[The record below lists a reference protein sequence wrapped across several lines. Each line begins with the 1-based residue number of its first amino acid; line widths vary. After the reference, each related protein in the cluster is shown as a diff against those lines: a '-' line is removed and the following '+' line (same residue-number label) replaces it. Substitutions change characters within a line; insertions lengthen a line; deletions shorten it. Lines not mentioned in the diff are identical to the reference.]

1 MQGLGLKMNENK
13 LKKIEEKKWRELCI
27 LVAFLIGLLLVAGG
41 QMFNYGKHV
50 DQIQSQS
57 FNKGWTIEMDGK
69 TYEEQDLNAFRF
81 SGQLKEG
88 DEVVMSHRIPEDLN
102 WNSAL
107 RVQTSHSTITASI
120 PGRILYTYGEDVFV
134 KGGMVGSG
142 YHMIQIP
149 ESARGKMLTITMIS
163 ATDNGFSCLYDMRII
178 SGEVANQV
186 FGADHLFM
194 GSLGIFL
201 IEIGFLILAFSFIS
215 MIYAKKTIAFTMV
228 GLSSIFMGTWTLC
241 VTKTIQ
247 LFSNDL
253 TFNLELEYMS
263 LFLIPLPVIGLI
275 QFTRR
280 LKAFSWRKSVMGIGA
295 GLMAVFNILS
305 WVLHFTNLVH
315 FDHLLP
321 LFHILTILC
330 VVLAAITAYYPSKK
344 NPHIWSHRDQFLAAG
359 IFALLFSGLFEVFRY
374 NIQKFLHTSNHNFSV
389 TMIPLGMIVFLILMG
404 ISFVLDRFEE
414 TRETAEREM
423 YKKIA
428 YTDTLT
434 GLGSRLEAEEAFRSL
449 DTSTD
454 TYIMVSIDLN
464 DLKKT
469 NDTYGHLMGDHF
481 IIDFAKA
488 VQSEKQEEGILS
500 RMGGDEFLLI
510 YLNESEE
517 KVRERIKRVEEKCR
531 EISRDAIYDLT
542 FAYGLA
548 ISTEKAERNA
558 EQIYQL
564 ADARMYE
571 MKKAMKAEK

>member
-1 MQGLGLKMNENK
+1 MNENK

-41 QMFNYGKHV
+41 LMFNYGKHV

-201 IEIGFLILAFSFIS
+201 IEIGFLILAFSFLS
-215 MIYAKKTIAFTMV
+215 MIYAKKTVAFTMV

-305 WVLHFTNLVH
+305 WVLHFANLVH

-389 TMIPLGMIVFLILMG
+389 TLIPLGMIVFLILMG

-488 VQSEKQEEGILS
+488 IQSEKQEEGILS

-531 EISRDAIYDLT
+531 EIGRDAIYDLT

-548 ISTEKAERNA
+548 ISTEKTERNA

>member
-1 MQGLGLKMNENK
+1 MNENK

-41 QMFNYGKHV
+41 LMFNYGKHV

-201 IEIGFLILAFSFIS
+201 IEIGFLILAFSFLS
-215 MIYAKKTIAFTMV
+215 MIYAKKTVAFTMV

-305 WVLHFTNLVH
+305 WVLHFANLVH

-344 NPHIWSHRDQFLAAG
+344 NPHIWSHRDQFLVAG

-389 TMIPLGMIVFLILMG
+389 TLIPLGMIVFLILMG

-488 VQSEKQEEGILS
+488 IQSEKQEEGILS

-531 EISRDAIYDLT
+531 EIGRDAIYDLT

-548 ISTEKAERNA
+548 ISTEKTERNA

>member
-1 MQGLGLKMNENK
+1 MNENK
-13 LKKIEEKKWRELCI
+13 LKKIEKKWRELCI

-41 QMFNYGKHV
+41 LMFNYGKHV

-201 IEIGFLILAFSFIS
+201 IEIGFLILAFSFLS
-215 MIYAKKTIAFTMV
+215 MIYAKKTVAFTMV

-389 TMIPLGMIVFLILMG
+389 TLIPLGMIVFLILMG

-488 VQSEKQEEGILS
+488 IQSEKQEEGILS

-531 EISRDAIYDLT
+531 EIGRDAIYDLT

-548 ISTEKAERNA
+548 ISTEKTERNA

>member
-1 MQGLGLKMNENK
+1 MNENK

-201 IEIGFLILAFSFIS
+201 IEIGFLILAFSFLS
-215 MIYAKKTIAFTMV
+215 MIYAKKTVAFTMV

-389 TMIPLGMIVFLILMG
+389 TLIPLGMIVFLILMG

-488 VQSEKQEEGILS
+488 IQSEKQEEGILS

-531 EISRDAIYDLT
+531 EIGRDAIYDLT

-548 ISTEKAERNA
+548 ISTEKTERNA

>member
-1 MQGLGLKMNENK
+1 LQGLGLKMNENK
-13 LKKIEEKKWRELCI
+13 LKKIEKKWRELCI

-41 QMFNYGKHV
+41 LMFNYGKHV
-50 DQIQSQS
+50 DQMQSKS

-201 IEIGFLILAFSFIS
+201 IEIGFLILAFSFLS

-389 TMIPLGMIVFLILMG
+389 TLIPLGMIVFLILMG
-404 ISFVLDRFEE
+404 ISFALDRFEE

-488 VQSEKQEEGILS
+488 IQSEKQEEGILS

-531 EISRDAIYDLT
+531 EISRDAIYNLT

-548 ISTEKAERNA
+548 ISPEKTERNA

>member
-1 MQGLGLKMNENK
+1 MNENK

-41 QMFNYGKHV
+41 LMFNYGKHV

-201 IEIGFLILAFSFIS
+201 IEIGFLILAFSFLS
-215 MIYAKKTIAFTMV
+215 MIYAKKTVAFTMV

-344 NPHIWSHRDQFLAAG
+344 NPHIWSHRDQFLVAG

-389 TMIPLGMIVFLILMG
+389 TLIPLGMIVFLILMG

-488 VQSEKQEEGILS
+488 IQSEKQEEGILS

-531 EISRDAIYDLT
+531 EIGRDAIYDLT

-548 ISTEKAERNA
+548 ISTEKTERNA

>member
-1 MQGLGLKMNENK
+1 MNENK

-201 IEIGFLILAFSFIS
+201 IEIGFLILAFSFLS

-305 WVLHFTNLVH
+305 WVLHFANLVH

-344 NPHIWSHRDQFLAAG
+344 NPHIWSHRDQFLVAG

-389 TMIPLGMIVFLILMG
+389 TLIPLGMIVFLILMG

-488 VQSEKQEEGILS
+488 IQSEKQEEGILS

-531 EISRDAIYDLT
+531 EIGRDAIYDLT

-548 ISTEKAERNA
+548 ISTEKTERNA

>member
-201 IEIGFLILAFSFIS
+201 IEIGFLILAFSFLS

-344 NPHIWSHRDQFLAAG
+344 NPHIWSHRDQFLVAG

-389 TMIPLGMIVFLILMG
+389 TLIPLGMIVFLILMG

-488 VQSEKQEEGILS
+488 IQSEKQEEGILS

-510 YLNESEE
+510 CLNESEE
-517 KVRERIKRVEEKCR
+517 KVRERIKRVEEKCM

-548 ISTEKAERNA
+548 ISTEKTERNA

>member
-1 MQGLGLKMNENK
+1 MNENK

-41 QMFNYGKHV
+41 LMFNYGKHV

-201 IEIGFLILAFSFIS
+201 IEIGFLILAFSFLS
-215 MIYAKKTIAFTMV
+215 MIYAKKTVAFTMV

-389 TMIPLGMIVFLILMG
+389 TLIPLGMIVFLILMG

-488 VQSEKQEEGILS
+488 IQSEKQEEGILS

-531 EISRDAIYDLT
+531 EIGRDAIYDLT

-548 ISTEKAERNA
+548 ISTEKTERNA

>member
-1 MQGLGLKMNENK
+1 MNENK
-13 LKKIEEKKWRELCI
+13 LKKIEKKWRELCI

-41 QMFNYGKHV
+41 LMFNYGKHV
-50 DQIQSQS
+50 DQMQSQS

-201 IEIGFLILAFSFIS
+201 IEIGFLILAFSFLS
-215 MIYAKKTIAFTMV
+215 MIYAKKTVAFTMV

-305 WVLHFTNLVH
+305 WVLHFANLVH

-389 TMIPLGMIVFLILMG
+389 TLIPLGMIVFLILMG

-488 VQSEKQEEGILS
+488 IQSEKQEEGILS

-531 EISRDAIYDLT
+531 EIGRDAIYDLT

-548 ISTEKAERNA
+548 ISTEKTERNA

>member
-1 MQGLGLKMNENK
+1 MNENK

-41 QMFNYGKHV
+41 LMFNYGKHV

-201 IEIGFLILAFSFIS
+201 IEIGFLILAFSFLS
-215 MIYAKKTIAFTMV
+215 MIYAKKTVAFTMV

-305 WVLHFTNLVH
+305 WVLHFANLVH

-330 VVLAAITAYYPSKK
+330 VVLATITAYYPSKK

-389 TMIPLGMIVFLILMG
+389 TLIPLGMIVFLILMG

-488 VQSEKQEEGILS
+488 IQSEKQEEGILS

-531 EISRDAIYDLT
+531 EIGRDAIYDLT

-548 ISTEKAERNA
+548 ISTEKTERNA